1 MRNYYKT
8 IIDEFDFVNGSNKAP
23 YVQFIRKNITHL
35 FFLSFYFAFYHFF
48 RCVFFIYL
56 INLQILLFFFLNIET
71 IIIFRNILSYRMWF
85 SAKVKRLKDYEL
97 FLTAWQTSETTEMVH
112 LFSVKHRAVYGVC
125 LDIWSNVTIYG
136 FWLFSSKRL
145 SMLELEPCSHEIF
158 AVYGIYN
165 RGLLPL
171 EKIMSWS

>member
-1 MRNYYKT
+1 M
-8 IIDEFDFVNGSNKAP
+8 
-23 YVQFIRKNITHL
+23 QFIRKNTTHL

-48 RCVFFIYL
+48 RCVCFFYL
-56 INLQILLFFFLNIET
+56 LNKSSNSLVLFFNIET

-125 LDIWSNVTIYG
+125 LDIWKQRDNIWFLVVFIQAV
-136 FWLFSSKRL
+136 

-158 AVYGIYN
+158 AVYDIYSIQFN
-165 RGLLPL
+165 SIQFIDQLRALKGQQ
-171 EKIMSWS
+171 ENCTCMNKQYAQ

>member
-1 MRNYYKT
+1 MNLILWMGQRHRNLSGLCAIYKKKYHT
-8 IIDEFDFVNGSNKAP
+8 IILS
-23 YVQFIRKNITHL
+23 FILLCIL
-35 FFLSFYFAFYHFF
+35 PFFL
-48 RCVFFIYL
+48 RCVFFLIYL
-56 INLQILLFFFLNIET
+56 INLPILLFFLNIET
-71 IIIFRNILSYRMWF
+71 VIIFRNILSYRIWF

-125 LDIWSNVTIYG
+125 LDIWKQRDNIWFLVVFIQAV
-136 FWLFSSKRL
+136 